1 MTKLSITITEERTVE
16 LIEKYA
22 TILGVKPAQVISLA
36 IRRNLPEVK
45 LDGN

>member
-22 TILGVKPAQVISLA
+22 LILGVKPAQVISLA

-45 LDGN
+45 IE